1 MARVVGIGC
10 LLALVL
16 AACTHQRDR
25 VREGI
30 VPTRAQQIAEGQRA
44 YLRACASCHGTDAR
58 GDGPVAP
65 TLKVPPPDLT
75 RLASRHG
82 GCFPRDYVVGTV
94 TGTAPITAHGTSDM
108 PVWRLT
114 FGPTSSGA
122 AATAALR
129 RRRWLDGL
137 VDYLETLQEVS

>member
-1 MARVVGIGC
+1 MVEMAC

-16 AACTHQRDR
+16 VACARERSR
-25 VREGI
+25 VREQI
-30 VPTRAQQIAEGQRA
+30 VPTREQQIAEGHRA
-44 YLRACASCHGTDAR
+44 FLRACASCHGTDAR

-82 GCFPRDYVVGTV
+82 GDFPRDYVVGTV
-94 TGTAPITAHGTSDM
+94 TGTERIPAHGTSEM

-114 FGPTSSGA
+114 FGPTGSGA

-137 VDYLETLQEVS
+137 VDYLESIQEAS